1 MFSLSYII
9 RTYARITEYLTT
21 EAQRTQRKE
30 VLRIFCVSPNNMKT
44 KIMKTQT
51 TVVIEALPIVLKI
64 QPNIIITD
72 DQFFDFCQLNR
83 DLRIERNHLGDL
95 LIMSPTDS
103 EADQRN
109 FNLIGQLGI
118 WIKQDGTGVGFGS
131 SGGFTLPNGAVRSP
145 DAAWIKRTKWEIIPA
160 EKRKKFAPIC
170 PEFVVELRS
179 ENDSLSTLKEK
190 MQEYINNGTQLAWLI
205 YRKQRQV
212 FIYRPNCGVEELD
225 NPQTLTGEDILP
237 GFVLDLSEIW

>member
-1 MFSLSYII
+1 MIMNTQLSVDLEI
-9 RTYARITEYLTT
+9 LPM
-21 EAQRTQRKE
+21 
-30 VLRIFCVSPNNMKT
+30 VLQMLPNM
-44 KIMKTQT
+44 IM
-51 TVVIEALPIVLKI
+51 
-64 QPNIIITD
+64 TD

-83 DLRIERNHLGDL
+83 HFSIERNQIGDL
-95 LIMSPTDS
+95 FIMSPTDS
-103 EADQRN
+103 ETGQRN
-109 FNLIGQLGI
+109 FNLIGELGI
-118 WIKQDGTGVGFGS
+118 WTKQDGTGVGFGS

-179 ENDSLSTLKEK
+179 DNDNLSTLKEK
-190 MQEYINNGTQLAWLI
+190 MQEYIDNGTQLAWLI
-205 YRKQRQV
+205 DRKQRKV

>member
-1 MFSLSYII
+1 MIMNTQLSVDLEI
-9 RTYARITEYLTT
+9 LPM
-21 EAQRTQRKE
+21 
-30 VLRIFCVSPNNMKT
+30 VLQMLPNM
-44 KIMKTQT
+44 IM
-51 TVVIEALPIVLKI
+51 
-64 QPNIIITD
+64 TD

-83 DLRIERNHLGDL
+83 HFRIERNQIGDL
-95 LIMSPTDS
+95 FIMSPTGS
-103 EADQRN
+103 ETEERN
-109 FNLIGQLGI
+109 FNLIVQLGI
-118 WIKQDGTGVGFGS
+118 WTKQDGTGVGFGS

-160 EKRKKFAPIC
+160 DKRKKFAPIC

-190 MQEYINNGTQLAWLI
+190 MQEYIDNGTQLAWLI
-205 YRKQRQV
+205 DRKQRKV
-212 FIYRPNCGVEELD
+212 FIYRPNCGVAELD